1 MRIRTQHYRSWI
13 ALILAILA
21 LVFSGQEILAQRDPS
36 CRPERY
42 TASPKT
48 VEATSFSIIN
58 QTKDPIIMYW
68 LDFEGKQRKYFD
80 LAPGQTAKQDTYVG
94 HLWLVTKAN
103 GRCLRIFAAAPGEF
117 VIREPQ
123 SPVNT
128 NRPTRSQKHPTAQPS
143 TSVEDYVA
151 KGVEYYDAKQ
161 YAKAIELFKQ
171 AIALQPEYGAN
182 AVEDKLS
189 KRMIMALL
197 AEDGEKEKQEWL
209 LAVKRHAAANPSD
222 AIALIL
228 VGETNTALDQDGE
241 ALKAYRRAVSIKPKR
256 DILAVAHFEIGITYL
271 LMGRKAEAQQAY
283 NRLLTLDKKMAHELY
298 EEINK
303 TK

>member
-1 MRIRTQHYRSWI
+1 MRTRTQHYQSWTT
-13 ALILAILA
+13 LIMAFLA
-21 LVFSGQEILAQRDPS
+21 LVFSGQEVLAQRDPS

-42 TASPKT
+42 SASPKT
-48 VEATSFSIIN
+48 VEATTFSIIN
-58 QTKDPIIMYW
+58 QTKDPIIVYW
-68 LDFEGKQRKYFD
+68 LDFEGKQQKWFD

-117 VIREPQ
+117 VISEPQ
-123 SPVNT
+123 SPVHT
-128 NRPTRSQKHPTAQPS
+128 NRPTQSQNQPTAQPS

-182 AVEDKLS
+182 AVSDALS
-189 KRMIMALL
+189 KRMIVAEL
-197 AEDGEKEKQEWL
+197 AEDPKKEKQEWL
-209 LAVKRHAAANPSD
+209 LAVKTHAAANPSD

-228 VGETNTALDQDGE
+228 LGETNTALDQDGE
-241 ALKAYRRAVSIKPKR
+241 ALKAFSRAVSIKPKR
-256 DILAVAHFEIGITYL
+256 DILAVVHFELGITYL
-271 LMGRKAEAQQAY
+271 LMGRKAEARQAY
-283 NRLLTLDKKMAHELY
+283 NKLLTLDKKMAQELY

-303 TK
+303 AK

>member
-1 MRIRTQHYRSWI
+1 MLIRTRQYQSWTT
-13 ALILAILA
+13 LIVAILA
-21 LVFSGQEILAQRDPS
+21 LVFSSQEILAQRDPS

-42 TASPKT
+42 SSSPKT
-48 VEATSFSIIN
+48 IESTTFSLIN
-58 QTKDPIIMYW
+58 QTKDPLIVYW
-68 LDFEGKQRKYFD
+68 LDFEGKQQKYFD
-80 LAPGQTAKQDTYVG
+80 LAPGQTAKQDTYRG

-103 GRCLRIFAAAPGEF
+103 GRCLRIFAAASGEV
-117 VIREPQ
+117 VIGETPR
-123 SPVNT
+123 SANT
-128 NRPTRSQKHPTAQPS
+128 NRPAQSQNQPTAKPS

-151 KGVEYYDAKQ
+151 NGVEYYDAKQ

-171 AIALQPEYGAN
+171 AIALQPEYGAI

-189 KRMIMALL
+189 KLMIMALV

-222 AIALIL
+222 AIALL
-228 VGETNTALDQDGE
+228 LLGETNTALDQDGE
-241 ALKAYRRAVSIKPKR
+241 ALKAFSRAVSIKPKPA
-256 DILAVAHFEIGITYL
+256 ILAVAHFEIGITYL

-283 NRLLTLDKKMAHELY
+283 NKLLTLDKKMAKELY